1 MGKFGQVAISA
12 TNRILENRNLTPRS
26 AWQAAAQSAF
36 PDSASSR
43 AKGCPR
49 NAYLGL
55 CEMGEI
61 IGVPSGQY
69 TNSQANKR
77 YALMA
82 LELLRQNP
90 ELKTNKQLLWQKI
103 MAGEQKQHNQQM
115 DVVISLFDSGMTR

>member
-1 MGKFGQVAISA
+1 
-12 TNRILENRNLTPRS
+12 
-26 AWQAAAQSAF
+26 
-36 PDSASSR
+36 
-43 AKGCPR
+43 
-49 NAYLGL
+49 
-55 CEMGEI
+55 MGEI